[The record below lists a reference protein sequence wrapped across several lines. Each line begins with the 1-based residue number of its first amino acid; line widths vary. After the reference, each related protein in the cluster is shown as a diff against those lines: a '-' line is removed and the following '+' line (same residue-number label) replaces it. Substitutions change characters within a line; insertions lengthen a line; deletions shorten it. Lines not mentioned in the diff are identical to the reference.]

1 MPNKMTASD
10 FEKKFSEVDENN
22 EYTLNSYYIGSR
34 ETVNVTHRVCG
45 YTWDVVSGNFVKK
58 NGTRCP
64 VCMRKKAIEK
74 TSRALIHKTSEFV
87 EKVSELVGN
96 EYSVLGEYV
105 NARTKIIVKH
115 NLCGNVYDVRPDDFK
130 HGRRCPV
137 CSLDIKRAK
146 RAKTTSQ
153 FLKEVTNLVGDEY
166 SLKSEYINWK
176 TKVTLV
182 HNICGN
188 VWEVEPNSFLQGR
201 RCPVCNQPHGERFIK
216 DYLDRNEIEYV
227 YQYRVEELKDK
238 RRLSYD
244 FLIPE
249 TNTLI
254 EYQGGQHFFP
264 VNFFGGTDGFER
276 QQRHDEMKRNYAQDN
291 GYNLLEI
298 SYKFDTYDKV
308 ANELETQLSN
318 V

>member
-1 MPNKMTASD
+1 MPKKMSTED
-10 FEKKFSEVDENN
+10 FAKKFSEVDESN
-22 EYTLNSYYIGSR
+22 EYTLNSSYTGSR
-34 ETVNVTHRVCG
+34 EPVNVTHNSCG
-45 YTWDVVSGNFVKK
+45 YTWDVIAGNFVKN

-64 VCMRKKAIEK
+64 KCMKKISNKRAHATKSLTTADFVAWVYEETSTEYKVTGQYYNSSTPIEM
-74 TSRALIHKTSEFV
+74 RHEAC
-87 EKVSELVGN
+87 GN
-96 EYSVLGEYV
+96 IYSV
-105 NARTKIIVKH
+105 
-115 NLCGNVYDVRPDDFK
+115 RPGDFK
-130 HGRRCPV
+130 SGKRCPK
-137 CSLDIKRAK
+137 CAIQIRATK

-153 FLKEVTNLVGDEY
+153 FLEEVTNLVGDEY
-166 SLKSEYINWK
+166 SLKGEYINWK

-182 HNICGN
+182 HNVCGN

-201 RCPVCNQPHGERFIK
+201 RCPICNQPHGERFIK
-216 DYLDRNEIEYV
+216 DYLDRNKIEYV
-227 YQYRVEELKDK
+227 YQYRVDELKDK

-264 VNFFGGTDGFER
+264 VKFFGGTDGFER
-276 QQRHDEMKRNYAQDN
+276 QQRHDKMKRNYAQDN